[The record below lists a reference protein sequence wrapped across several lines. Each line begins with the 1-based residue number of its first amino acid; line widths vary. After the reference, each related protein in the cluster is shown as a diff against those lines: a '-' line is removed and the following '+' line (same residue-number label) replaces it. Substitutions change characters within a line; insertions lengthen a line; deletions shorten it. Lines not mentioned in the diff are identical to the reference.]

1 MPWFT
6 LPVTHLLLPLYEKC
20 YITSFREG
28 SPIGVLNHRVQ
39 NSTVTR
45 LERICSLWKPTL
57 EGIAALRTTLQSS
70 RGEAWKTRVR
80 PRAKLG
86 KGSALGFHTAPLLVN
101 HFPGREAKGKGM
113 SASLAK
119 TFPTQYTTAASF
131 FVLCIRY
138 LLGTEIMAGLPL
150 EWKRLLF

>member
-1 MPWFT
+1 MKAALLCLKWFMPWFT

-39 NSTVTR
+39 NSTVMR
-45 LERICSLWKPTL
+45 LARICSLWKPTL

-80 PRAKLG
+80 PWAKLG

-101 HFPGREAKGKGM
+101 HFPGRQAKGKATWPAWLKL
-113 SASLAK
+113 SPPNTPLLPPFLSCA
-119 TFPTQYTTAASF
+119 
-131 FVLCIRY
+131 
-138 LLGTEIMAGLPL
+138 LGTC
-150 EWKRLLF
+150 WVQR